1 MPGKFGQEDAFLRRG
16 IASANHKDFLA
27 GKEFTVTGGAVGNAP
42 ALVFLLTLK
51 TNRSGMGTS
60 GKQDTKTAMFPLI
73 SAHSLDIPR
82 KVKADSLCQH
92 KLCTKRFYLLLD
104 GVSQGFAA
112 GFGNTRIVNYLMGDG
127 DLTTELFFFQNQY
140 PVLCPG
146 QIQGGGEPRRTTAN
160 HNHIVQIFH
169 QSCPTRSRLGF
180 RVSAPGFQL
189 AGQTWSPWAWTNWQ
203 ACTLRSSSSAF
214 RPTLPAVTS

>member
-92 KLCTKRFYLLLD
+92 KLCTKRFCLLLD

-146 QIQGGGEPRRTTAN
+146 QIQAVSPAGPPPTTITSYRFSIKADRPDPDWASGFPRR
-160 HNHIVQIFH
+160 
-169 QSCPTRSRLGF
+169 
-180 RVSAPGFQL
+180 VS
-189 AGQTWSPWAWTNWQ
+189 S
-203 ACTLRSSSSAF
+203 
-214 RPTLPAVTS
+214 